1 MNLFIHQLFVDLL
14 LDPNFLIDFKARSL
28 RLVIF

>member
-1 MNLFIHQLFVDLL
+1 MNLFVHQLFVDLL
-14 LDPNFLIDFKARSL
+14 LDPNFLIVFKARSL